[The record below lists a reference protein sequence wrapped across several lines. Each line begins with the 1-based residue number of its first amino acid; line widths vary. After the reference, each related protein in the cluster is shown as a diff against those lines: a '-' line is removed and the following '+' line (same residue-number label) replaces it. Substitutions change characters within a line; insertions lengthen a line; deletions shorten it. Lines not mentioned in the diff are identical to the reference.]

1 MCRPPTVGPFLVVL
15 PSVMNLEPNLFDKWG
30 VLVQN
35 NLLNS
40 LNIFNGKE
48 QFISQD
54 IQEKMF
60 QRISVVN

>member
-1 MCRPPTVGPFLVVL
+1 MCRPPTVGAFLVVL

-48 QFISQD
+48 QFNSQD

>member
-1 MCRPPTVGPFLVVL
+1 MCRPPTVGSFLVVL

>member
-1 MCRPPTVGPFLVVL
+1 MCRPPTVGAFLVVL
-15 PSVMNLEPNLFDKWG
+15 PSVMNLEPNLFDRWG

>member
-1 MCRPPTVGPFLVVL
+1 MCKPPTVGAFLVVL

>member
-1 MCRPPTVGPFLVVL
+1 MCRPPTVGAFLVVL
-15 PSVMNLEPNLFDKWG
+15 PSVMSLEPNLFDKWG

>member
-1 MCRPPTVGPFLVVL
+1 MCRPPTVGAFLVVL
-15 PSVMNLEPNLFDKWG
+15 PSAMNLEPNLFDKWG
-30 VLVQN
+30 ILVQN

>member
-1 MCRPPTVGPFLVVL
+1 MCRPPTVGAFLVVL

-30 VLVQN
+30 ILVQN

>member
-1 MCRPPTVGPFLVVL
+1 MCRPPTVGAFLVVL

-30 VLVQN
+30 FLVQN

>member
-1 MCRPPTVGPFLVVL
+1 MCRPPTVGSFLVVL

-60 QRISVVN
+60 QRTSVVN

>member
-1 MCRPPTVGPFLVVL
+1 MCRPPTVGAFLVVL

>member
-1 MCRPPTVGPFLVVL
+1 MCRPPTVGA
-15 PSVMNLEPNLFDKWG
+15 SVMNLEPNLFDKWG

>member
-1 MCRPPTVGPFLVVL
+1 MCRPPTVGAFLVVL
-15 PSVMNLEPNLFDKWG
+15 PSVMNLEPNLFDKWE
-30 VLVQN
+30 VLEEN

-40 LNIFNGKE
+40 LNISNGKE